1 MTLKAITPMADREDM
16 SVPSLLRASRP
27 ATVDTADQIRVA
39 LLRGERAIWIS
50 RSLARP
56 RAAAPAMRTLS
67 AREIEVLRRVAD
79 GKSNKEIGAEMD
91 LSPLTIK
98 SHLARISRK
107 LGSGDRAGLVAIAT
121 RAGLL

>member
-1 MTLKAITPMADREDM
+1 MADREDM